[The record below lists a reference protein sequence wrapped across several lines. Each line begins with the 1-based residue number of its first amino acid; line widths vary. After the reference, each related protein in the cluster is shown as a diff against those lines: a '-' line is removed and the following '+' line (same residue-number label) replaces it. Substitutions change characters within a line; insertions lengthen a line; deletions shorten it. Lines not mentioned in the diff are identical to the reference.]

1 MDESGSFMDGQN
13 NSYKDEYPAKITLF
27 CSVVTTI
34 YF

>member
-1 MDESGSFMDGQN
+1 MDESDSFMDGQN
-13 NSYKDEYPAKITLF
+13 NSYKDEYPAKITFF